1 MSDKNLR
8 LQVVLNAV
16 DKLTRPFK
24 MAQAST
30 RTLAQDVKNSR
41 DALKRLDEAGQKLT
55 SFNALSNAVRQTGNE
70 LEQAKLKAQMMT
82 RELSQLQNPTKKQT
96 QALEA
101 QWRAVNKL
109 ETKQR
114 ESVAQMGKARAEL
127 YRMGISAKSG
137 EQATARITSETE
149 RYNAK
154 LKEQERL
161 LKRAGEQQR
170 KLSAAK
176 AQYGKTLEMRNR
188 IAGAGAT
195 STAAGL
201 AIGAPVLG
209 AVKSYS
215 QIEDAM
221 KGVAKQ
227 VNALLDDKGG
237 RTAQYYELQKDIQR
251 LSETLPMANGAADI
265 AALVEGGARMG
276 VTNDSDPWAKQKKD
290 LLNFAAVS
298 AKASKAFEMPA
309 DQLAEDLGKIAF
321 LYKIPIS
328 NLEELGDTLN
338 YLDDNAQSKGADIIN
353 VMQRMGDIADK
364 MDYKQ
369 AAALGSTFL
378 SLGAAPEVA
387 ASASKAMVRELGIAS
402 MQGKRFI
409 QGMNTLGLNANKLEK
424 GIANNAVATIQDVLG
439 RIKGLSKEKQLSVM
453 TQLFGKEFGDD
464 AQKLGLNIDEFIRQL
479 GLTQKAGAKGSM
491 QRESDIDKNS
501 LSSQY
506 LLLQTGVKNTFA
518 SLGETL
524 REPLLEV
531 IELAKRA
538 TGAFR
543 RFVEENPRLA
553 GGLVKAA
560 AGVALLLAGFGG
572 LAITLAGLLGPY
584 AVVRFALSMMGAK
597 TLPSVAAAVTRT
609 GGALSWLASAPLSIL
624 RRGLASSGSSV
635 GLLNSPLN
643 ALRRSAGLAGN
654 ALKAIAGAPL
664 AIFKAGLSGV
674 RGVIGMV
681 MNPLGALRGG
691 LGALGGVLRFLISG
705 PIAMLRIALYGISGL
720 LGFLLSPI
728 GLVIAALAG
737 VALVIW
743 KYWGPIK
750 AFLGGV
756 VDGFSAAAAP
766 IGEAFTPLKPV
777 FQWIGDKV
785 QALWGWFT
793 DLLSPVKSTAAE
805 LQSAASMGQ
814 QFGKALADGLSMV
827 MHPLESLKSGV
838 SWLLEK
844 LGIVGKEA
852 AKAKL
857 PDHIVRQ
864 QTASVG
870 IDGKVQLPAGGSPY
884 MGFAGM
890 FDSGGIIPAGQFGIV
905 GERGPELVNG
915 PARVTGRK
923 QTAVMAAV
931 AAMKINSAI
940 PALPEPYGQ
949 EPEKKRL
956 PPVVAAVAALGMSA
970 AVPAMAAPLH
980 PFSLPAA
987 EYRSAPASTS
997 NAGNTSEGVNNRT
1010 EIHIHAAPSQ
1020 SPQDIARMVM
1030 QAMDERDRKQQARAR
1045 SGFSDRGIF

>member
-30 RTLAQDVKNSR
+30 RALAQDVKNSR

-82 RELSQLQNPTKKQT
+82 RELSQLESPTKKQT
-96 QALEA
+96 HALEA

-176 AQYGKTLEMRNR
+176 AQYGKTLDMRNR

-387 ASASKAMVRELGIAS
+387 ASASKTMVRELGIAS

-524 REPLLEV
+524 RDPLLEV
-531 IELAKRA
+531 IDLAKRA

-553 GGLVKAA
+553 GGFVKAA
-560 AGVALLLAGFGG
+560 AGASLLLAGFGG

-584 AVVRFALSMMGAK
+584 AALRFGLSLLGMK
-597 TLPSVAAAVTRT
+597 LPS
-609 GGALSWLASAPLSIL
+609 I
-624 RRGLASSGSSV
+624 
-635 GLLNSPLN
+635 
-643 ALRRSAGLAGN
+643 
-654 ALKAIAGAPL
+654 I
-664 AIFKAGLSGV
+664 
-674 RGVIGMV
+674 
-681 MNPLGALRGG
+681 
-691 LGALGGVLRFLISG
+691 
-705 PIAMLRIALYGISGL
+705 GL
-720 LGFLLSPI
+720 LGGLAKVFRFVGTAVLWLGRAMLANPLLAI
-728 GLVIAALAG
+728 LAG
-737 VALVIW
+737 IAMAAIYIW
-743 KYWGPIK
+743 QNWDTLGPKIK
-750 AFLGGV
+750 ALWASISQWTSETWNAITLF
-756 VDGFSAAAAP
+756 
-766 IGEAFTPLKPV
+766 IGSKWAEIVT
-777 FQWIGDKV
+777 GV
-785 QALWGWFT
+785 QALPAQFVEAGRNMI
-793 DLLSPVKSTAAE
+793 DSLLA
-805 LQSAASMGQ
+805 GIN
-814 QFGKALADGLSMV
+814 
-827 MHPLESLKSGV
+827 
-838 SWLLEK
+838 EK
-844 LGIVGKEA
+844 WETL
-852 AKAKL
+852 KAKL
-857 PDHIVRQ
+857 TSLSSYLPDWMKSDK
-864 QTASVG
+864 TAGPVVG
-870 IDGKVQLPAGGSPY
+870 AGGAPIPSPS
-884 MGFAGM
+884 GLSFAGM
-890 FDSGGIIPAGQFGIV
+890 YDSGGTIPSGQFGIV

-931 AAMKINSAI
+931 AA
-940 PALPEPYGQ
+940 
-949 EPEKKRL
+949 
-956 PPVVAAVAALGMSA
+956 LGMSA
-970 AVPAMAAPLH
+970 AVPAAAAPLH

-987 EYRSAPASTS
+987 EYRPAPVVVVKAASASPA
-997 NAGNTSEGVNNRT
+997 AGNHT
-1010 EIHIHAAPSQ
+1010 EIHIHAAPNQ

>member
-30 RTLAQDVKNSR
+30 RALAQDVKNSR

-82 RELSQLQNPTKKQT
+82 RELSQLENPTKKQT

-176 AQYGKTLEMRNR
+176 AQYGKTLDMRNR

-402 MQGKRFI
+402 MQSKRFI
-409 QGMNTLGLNANKLEK
+409 EGMNTLGLNANKLEK
-424 GIANNAVATIQDVLG
+424 GIAHNAVATIQDVLG

-518 SLGETL
+518 SLGEAL
-524 REPLLEV
+524 RDPLLEV
-531 IELAKRA
+531 IDLAKRA

-553 GGLVKAA
+553 GGFVKAA
-560 AGVALLLAGFGG
+560 AGASLLLAGFGG
-572 LAITLAGLLGPY
+572 LAITLAGLIGPY
-584 AVVRFALSMMGAK
+584 AALRFGLSLLGMK
-597 TLPSVAAAVTRT
+597 LPS
-609 GGALSWLASAPLSIL
+609 I
-624 RRGLASSGSSV
+624 
-635 GLLNSPLN
+635 
-643 ALRRSAGLAGN
+643 
-654 ALKAIAGAPL
+654 I
-664 AIFKAGLSGV
+664 
-674 RGVIGMV
+674 
-681 MNPLGALRGG
+681 
-691 LGALGGVLRFLISG
+691 
-705 PIAMLRIALYGISGL
+705 GL
-720 LGFLLSPI
+720 LGGLAKVFRFVGTAVLWLGRAMLANPLLAI
-728 GLVIAALAG
+728 LAG
-737 VALVIW
+737 IAMAAIYIW
-743 KYWGPIK
+743 QNWDTLGPKIK
-750 AFLGGV
+750 ALW
-756 VDGFSAAAAP
+756 SS
-766 IGEAFTPLKPV
+766 IS
-777 FQWIGDKV
+777 QWTHETWDAITLFISNKWTEIVSGV
-785 QALWGWFT
+785 QAL
-793 DLLSPVKSTAAE
+793 PA
-805 LQSAASMGQ
+805 
-814 QFGKALADGLSMV
+814 QFVEAGRNMID
-827 MHPLESLKSGV
+827 SLMAGIN
-838 SWLLEK
+838 EK
-844 LGIVGKEA
+844 WETL
-852 AKAKL
+852 KAKL
-857 PDHIVRQ
+857 TSLSSYLPDWMKSDK
-864 QTASVG
+864 TVG
-870 IDGKVQLPAGGSPY
+870 PVSGARGAPIPSPSGL
-884 MGFAGM
+884 GFAGM
-890 FDSGGIIPAGQFGIV
+890 YDSGGTIPSGQFGIV

-931 AAMKINSAI
+931 AA
-940 PALPEPYGQ
+940 
-949 EPEKKRL
+949 
-956 PPVVAAVAALGMSA
+956 LGMNA
-970 AVPAMAAPLH
+970 VVPAAAAPLH

-987 EYRSAPASTS
+987 EYRSAPMVAVNAATTPSA
-997 NAGNTSEGVNNRT
+997 AGNHT
-1010 EIHIHAAPSQ
+1010 EIHIHAAPNQ

-1030 QAMDERDRKQQARAR
+1030 QAMDERERKQQARAR

>member
-30 RTLAQDVKNSR
+30 RALAQDVKNSR

-82 RELSQLQNPTKKQT
+82 RELSQLETPTKKQT
-96 QALEA
+96 QALEV

-176 AQYGKTLEMRNR
+176 AQYGKTLDMRNR

-251 LSETLPMANGAADI
+251 LSETLPMENGAADI

-321 LYKIPIS
+321 LYKIPIG

-402 MQGKRFI
+402 MQSKRFVE
-409 QGMNTLGLNANKLEK
+409 GMNTLGLNANKLEK
-424 GIANNAVATIQDVLG
+424 GIAHNAVATIQDVLG

-501 LSSQY
+501 LSSQF

-524 REPLLEV
+524 RDPLLEV
-531 IELAKRA
+531 IDLAKRA

-553 GGLVKAA
+553 GGFVK
-560 AGVALLLAGFGG
+560 VASGASLLLAGFGG
-572 LAITLAGLLGPY
+572 LAITLAGLIGPY
-584 AVVRFALSMMGAK
+584 AALRFGLSLLGMK
-597 TLPSVAAAVTRT
+597 LPS
-609 GGALSWLASAPLSIL
+609 I
-624 RRGLASSGSSV
+624 
-635 GLLNSPLN
+635 
-643 ALRRSAGLAGN
+643 
-654 ALKAIAGAPL
+654 I
-664 AIFKAGLSGV
+664 
-674 RGVIGMV
+674 
-681 MNPLGALRGG
+681 
-691 LGALGGVLRFLISG
+691 
-705 PIAMLRIALYGISGL
+705 GL
-720 LGFLLSPI
+720 LGGLAKVFRFVGTAVLWLGRAMLANPLLAI
-728 GLVIAALAG
+728 LAG
-737 VALVIW
+737 IAMAAIYIW
-743 KYWGPIK
+743 QNWDTLGPKIK
-750 AFLGGV
+750 ALWA
-756 VDGFSAAAAP
+756 S
-766 IGEAFTPLKPV
+766 ISQWTREAWDAITLFILNKWTEIV
-777 FQWIGDKV
+777 SGV
-785 QALWGWFT
+785 QAL
-793 DLLSPVKSTAAE
+793 PA
-805 LQSAASMGQ
+805 
-814 QFGKALADGLSMV
+814 QFVEAGRNMID
-827 MHPLESLKSGV
+827 SLMAGIN
-838 SWLLEK
+838 EK
-844 LGIVGKEA
+844 WETL
-852 AKAKL
+852 KAKL
-857 PDHIVRQ
+857 TSLSNYLPDWMKSDK
-864 QTASVG
+864 AVG
-870 IDGKVQLPAGGSPY
+870 PVSGAHGEPIPSPSGL
-884 MGFAGM
+884 GFAGM
-890 FDSGGIIPAGQFGIV
+890 YDSGGTIPSGQFGIV

-931 AAMKINSAI
+931 AA
-940 PALPEPYGQ
+940 
-949 EPEKKRL
+949 
-956 PPVVAAVAALGMSA
+956 LGMSA
-970 AVPAMAAPLH
+970 VVPAAAAPLH
-980 PFSLPAA
+980 PFSLPAT
-987 EYRSAPASTS
+987 EYRSAPVVAVKAASTS
-997 NAGNTSEGVNNRT
+997 PAAGNHT
-1010 EIHIHAAPSQ
+1010 EIHIHAAPNQ